1 MTHVRMKTQV
11 SRRRRL
17 HRAGLL
23 GLAAVLMVPASAGA
37 DRPGSVRQSGEKGRS
52 ATRRGGTTT
61 TTRSTTRGRVTTP
74 ERRAA
79 TTRSARAG
87 AARGSRAG
95 YRRGYSRGRY
105 TGRRDAWRSYR
116 RWRAVTGAIKLGVY
130 LATRPKRTQTVVV
143 TGSTYYYSGGVFY
156 VTSGTGYAVT
166 SAPPGAVVY
175 AVPTYTTVVYVGT
188 TPYYYAGGTYYVVST
203 QPVPAPPPADPN
215 ATQAATGGEDLGD
228 VPMIEDDDQTYEV
241 VAPPVG
247 ASVPYVPE
255 EAGEVTVAGKK
266 YFVYDGTFY
275 RPYASEDDT
284 VYVVVED
291 PRAA

>member
-1 MTHVRMKTQV
+1 MTPARTKKKA
-11 SRRRRL
+11 SRRRRVQ
-17 HRAGLL
+17 HAALL
-23 GLAAVLMVPASAGA
+23 GMAIALMLPPSAGA
-37 DRPGSVRQSGEKGRS
+37 DRPGSVRHSGTKSRS
-52 ATRRGGTTT
+52 TTTRTT
-61 TTRSTTRGRVTTP
+61 TTRSTTSGRVTTP
-74 ERRAA
+74 ERRGA

-87 AARGSRAG
+87 ARRGSRAG
-95 YRRGYSRGRY
+95 YRRGYAHGRY
-105 TGRRDAWRSYR
+105 AGRRDAWRSYR
-116 RWRAVTGAIKLGVY
+116 RWRAITGAIKLGVY
-130 LATRPKRTQTVVV
+130 MATRPKRTTTVVV
-143 TGSTYYYSGGVFY
+143 TGTTYYYSGGVFY
-156 VTSGTGYAVT
+156 VPSGSGYVVT

-188 TPYYYAGGTYYVVST
+188 TPYYYSGGTYYVAST
-203 QPVPAPPPADPN
+203 QPAPAPPPPDPN
-215 ATQAATGGEDLGD
+215 VTQASAAGEDLGD

-255 EAGEVTVAGKK
+255 EASEATVAGKK
-266 YFVYDGTFY
+266 YFVYDGTYY